1 MRVALLGVGL
11 IGGSIGLAARERL
24 GAHVIGW
31 NRSPAALEMALEL
44 GAIDEA
50 VGSIAEIGDADVAIA
65 SVSVDALAGA
75 VRELCD
81 RLPGAVV
88 TDVGSTKQA
97 LVEAV
102 DREQFIG
109 GHPLAGAESTGVA
122 HARADLFDG
131 ATWYLTPRERTAGVL
146 YERLARFVAGLGAV
160 PTAID
165 PADHDRL
172 MAAVSHLPHVV
183 ANLLV
188 AQAAEA
194 LGGETIPATGPCF
207 RDATRVAGA
216 NPALW
221 DQIYR
226 ANASALG
233 AQIDDLVRR
242 LGEVRTLLTDGGDL
256 AAWQQEA
263 ARQRGRLLEVGL
275 VGGSV
280 REIRA
285 TVPNSP
291 GVVAQLALA
300 LGRAGINITD
310 MSLAPEAD
318 NRTGA
323 ISLWVARRRCR
334 ARDRARRRAR
344 VPRGMSDA
352 FFAPAGPLRGAV
364 TAPAD
369 KSISHRAALFGAMST
384 GTVRIANYLHADD
397 TISTLDAMRALGASV
412 SIDSA
417 SGDVVVRGVGLDG
430 PREPPRADRRRQRR
444 HAHAPAAGLAR
455 RPGGAGVR
463 ARRRRLDP
471 PPAGRPHRDAAARDG
486 RAVIEA
492 TDERFAPLH
501 VRGTPLHAIDLRP
514 AGRQR
519 AGEVVRADR
528 GALPPTARRR

>member
-31 NRSPAALEMALEL
+31 NRSPAALELALEL

-81 RLPGAVV
+81 LLPGAVV
-88 TDVGSTKQA
+88 TDVGSAKQA
-97 LVEAV
+97 LVESV
-102 DREQFIG
+102 DRAHFIG

-188 AQAAEA
+188 AQAAAA
-194 LGGETIPATGPCF
+194 LGGETIPATGPSF

-233 AQIDDLVRR
+233 SQIDDLVRR
-242 LGEVRTLLTDGGDL
+242 LGEVRALLADGGDL
-256 AAWQQEA
+256 VAWQQEA

-323 ISLWVARRRCR
+323 ISLWVHAGDAER
-334 ARDRARRRAR
+334 AIEL
-344 VPRGMSDA
+344 VNG
-352 FFAPAGPLRGAV
+352 
-364 TAPAD
+364 
-369 KSISHRAALFGAMST
+369 
-384 GTVRIANYLHADD
+384 
-397 TISTLDAMRALGASV
+397 LGF
-412 SIDSA
+412 
-417 SGDVVVRGVGLDG
+417 
-430 PREPPRADRRRQRR
+430 
-444 HAHAPAAGLAR
+444 PAA
-455 RPGGAGVR
+455 
-463 ARRRRLDP
+463 
-471 PPAGRPHRDAAARDG
+471 
-486 RAVIEA
+486 
-492 TDERFAPLH
+492 
-501 VRGTPLHAIDLRP
+501 
-514 AGRQR
+514 
-519 AGEVVRADR
+519 
-528 GALPPTARRR
+528 